1 MGQYNDF
8 DLDIKKVQTQ
18 NDTTRV
24 AGIPGVSKDNGG
36 ATGTN
41 VCLAWVS
48 ETTCHASCGGLL
60 TSCSSHC
67 R

>member
-18 NDTTRV
+18 
-24 AGIPGVSKDNGG
+24 DNNNSQDAAQEA
-36 ATGTN
+36 AT
-41 VCLAWVS
+41 
-48 ETTCHASCGGLL
+48 ASCGWLT
-60 TSCSSHC
+60 TSCSAHC

>member
-1 MGQYNDF
+1 MGQFNDF

-18 NDTTRV
+18 NDATRA
-24 AGIPGVSKDNGG
+24 AGVPGVDKDNGVTAG
-36 ATGTN
+36 
-41 VCLAWVS
+41 CLAWVS